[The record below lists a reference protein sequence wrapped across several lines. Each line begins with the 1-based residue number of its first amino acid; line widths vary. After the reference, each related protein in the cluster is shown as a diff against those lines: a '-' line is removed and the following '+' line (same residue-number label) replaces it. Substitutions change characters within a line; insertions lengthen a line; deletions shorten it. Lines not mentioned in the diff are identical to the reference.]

1 MKVCRIN
8 VTDDI
13 ALGERFQIKELPT
26 LLVFREGMKVHTVE
40 GIVLPEYYTNL
51 LKFY

>member
-1 MKVCRIN
+1 M
-8 VTDDI
+8 
-13 ALGERFQIKELPT
+13 
-26 LLVFREGMKVHTVE
+26 LVFRNGMRVHTTE